1 MRRRLLV
8 LTVAMMSAA
17 LMSITVGP
25 PAWGQEIDGCTDD
38 DNDTPCLPTTT
49 EECKNGDWQDFIT
62 DGSGHHHTHLFKN
75 QGDCVSFVATGGK
88 HSPAG

>member
-8 LTVAMMSAA
+8 LTVAMMLAA
-17 LMSITVGP
+17 LMSITVG

-49 EECKNGDWQDFIT
+49 EECKNGGWQVFTT
-62 DGSGHHHTHLFKN
+62 DGSGHHHTHPFKN

-88 HSPAG
+88 NSPAG